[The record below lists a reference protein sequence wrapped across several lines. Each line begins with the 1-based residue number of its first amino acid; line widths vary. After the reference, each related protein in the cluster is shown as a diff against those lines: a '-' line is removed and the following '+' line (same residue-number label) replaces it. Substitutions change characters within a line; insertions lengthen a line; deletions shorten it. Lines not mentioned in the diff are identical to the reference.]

1 MRRLERYKLVL
12 RAQIKKI
19 FMLFSLSASFLL
31 CKIKFRKRANS
42 PLLQKQTLQYEFRK
56 KNSTE
61 HLLKATVIVFKIS
74 SL

>member
-1 MRRLERYKLVL
+1 MRCLDRYKSAI
-12 RAQIKKI
+12 RAQIKKVI
-19 FMLFSLSASFLL
+19 MFFSLSTCYLL